1 LCPAHLRRV
10 WRVGE
15 IVIHYLLQTADAAEG
30 GPRRFDKQFGAS
42 DGGCE
47 KVAAFDLFDLAGCVA
62 IVTGGAGGIGFAITE
77 GLASAGAA
85 TVIADVLA
93 DQGRDAAA
101 RLRARELTA
110 AFVPLDVRKRDS
122 VH

>member
-1 LCPAHLRRV
+1 M
-10 WRVGE
+10 
-15 IVIHYLLQTADAAEG
+15 
-30 GPRRFDKQFGAS
+30 GAL
-42 DGGCE
+42 
-47 KVAAFDLFDLAGCVA
+47 DLFDLSGDVA
-62 IVTGGAGGIGFAITE
+62 VVTGGAGGIGFAITE